1 MSKIRISC
9 GPSGIMITKSTA
21 TVNWSAASIS
31 SRNHSESGLRRTSS
45 CDRSSGALIK
55 IVILDETVSSVKR
68 CTLGRVRLP
77 ERPKQFSSG
86 NCAAKPNVCNN

>member
-1 MSKIRISC
+1 MLKIRISC

-68 CTLGRVRLP
+68 GTLGRARLP
-77 ERPKQFSSG
+77 ERPQKVSSENG
-86 NCAAKPNVCNN
+86 AAKLNVCNN